1 MAELLFITPQ
11 EVTSTTIL
19 GANVDVDK
27 YLFTIPNTQLTVI
40 EPLIGTELYNKIV
53 DDKTNNVLSG
63 KYLELFEKF
72 IKPIT
77 KYKSVAEYI
86 EVASF
91 NLNNSGLIKF
101 TQDGSTVVD
110 KDEVLFLSNK
120 YNATAQMFIQRFEKW
135 ICNNNLVEYKTYQ
148 DEVNAR
154 KGIKLTGGWKL

>member
-27 YLFTIPNTQLTVI
+27 YLFTILNTQLTVI

-53 DDKTNNVLSG
+53 QDKTNNVLSG

-135 ICNNNLVEYKTYQ
+135 ICNNNLPEYKTYQ

>member
-27 YLFTIPNTQLTVI
+27 YLFTILNTQLTVI

-135 ICNNNLVEYKTYQ
+135 ICKNNLPEYKTYQ